1 MVPAPVVVGLG
12 AVVGATARYATGE
25 LLDGTDFPLATL
37 LVNVAGSFLLG
48 LAVFGGLDGSAALF
62 FAVGLCG
69 SLTTYSSFAVDTVDL
84 STASTRRAAAY
95 VVATTGL
102 CLLAVAVAAGLVSLV

>member
-1 MVPAPVVVGLG
+1 MLPVPVIVGLG

-25 LLDGTDFPLATL
+25 VLDDTRYPLSTVV
-37 LVNVAGSFLLG
+37 VNVAGSFLLG
-48 LAVFGGLDGSAALF
+48 LAVFGGLGGSTSLF

-84 STASTRRAAAY
+84 STDSARRAAAY
-95 VVATTGL
+95 VVATTL
-102 CLLAVAVAAGLVSLV
+102 CSLLAVGAAAVFVT